1 MLKGLKSGSVN
12 SLQNGAITQRGY
24 ISEKTALLQSGVG
37 MINWAKSYYKVG
49 QLVYYKVSQSL
60 HCKVEYVLS
69 SRATLLQSGAGI
81 ISGATKG
88 QTNGNPCLLTGANAV

>member
-69 SRATLLQSGAGI
+69 SRELYY
-81 ISGATKG
+81 KVG
-88 QTNGNPCLLTGANAV
+88 QVSLVGQQKARQMETHVY